1 MNTEVDSKVLC
12 LGYPIYNAPL
22 SDLPIKSKL
31 LVSTINQYSY
41 CISEED
47 AVFKNALLASDV
59 ILPDGV
65 GIVAA
70 AKWLNGVS
78 IKKIAGADFHEY
90 QLKRLNEIHG
100 SCFYLGASDK
110 TLSKIGERLKKEYPN
125 VTFACYAPHYKPS
138 FTEEDTAAMI
148 NAVNSFKPDVLFV
161 GMTAPKQEK
170 WSHAHKEDL
179 DAKIICSI
187 AAVFDFYAGTIERPN
202 KIWQDLGLEWLGRLV
217 KEPKRMG
224 KRYIYYGAVF
234 TKHLVKAKFTPECK
248 VSGEVKVN

>member
-1 MNTEVDSKVLC
+1 MNIKQNESEVLC
-12 LGYPIYNAPL
+12 LGFPVYNDSLDSLPL
-22 SDLPIKSKL
+22 RSKL

-41 CISEED
+41 CISQED
-47 AVFKNALLASDV
+47 STFKKALLESDV

-78 IKKIAGADFHEY
+78 IKKIAGADFHDF

-100 SCFYLGASDK
+100 SCFYLGASND
-110 TLSKIGERLKKEYPN
+110 TLSKIEERLKKEYPN
-125 VTFACYAPHYKPS
+125 VSFASYSPPYKPS
-138 FTEEDTAAMI
+138 FTEEDTTAMI
-148 NAVNSFKPDVLFV
+148 EAVNSFKPDVLFV

-170 WSHAHKEDL
+170 WSHANKENL

-187 AAVFDFYAGTIERPN
+187 GAVFDFYAGTVERPN
-202 KIWQDLGLEWLGRLV
+202 KIWQNLGLEWLGRLL

-224 KRYIYYGAVF
+224 NRYIYYGAVF
-234 TKHLVKAKFTPECK
+234 TKHLVKAKF
-248 VSGEVKVN
+248 SN

>member
-1 MNTEVDSKVLC
+1 MSITAAVDSEVLC
-12 LGYPIYNAPL
+12 LGYPVYNSTL
-22 SDLPIKSKL
+22 ENLPFKTKL

-47 AVFKNALLASDV
+47 DVFKKALLESDV

-78 IKKIAGADFHEY
+78 IKKIAGADFHDF

-100 SCFYLGASDK
+100 SCFYLGASDE

-125 VTFACYAPHYKPS
+125 VTFGSYSPPYKPR
-138 FTEEDTAAMI
+138 FTEEDTKAMI
-148 NAVNSFKPDVLFV
+148 EAVNSFKPDVLFV

-170 WSHAHKEDL
+170 WSHANKENL

-187 AAVFDFYAGTIERPN
+187 GAVFDFYAGTVERPN
-202 KIWQDLGLEWLGRLV
+202 KIWQDLGLEWLGRLL

-224 KRYIYYGAVF
+224 NRYIYYGAVF
-234 TKHLVKAKFTPECK
+234 TKHLVKAKF
-248 VSGEVKVN
+248 SN